1 MKRTDYLLGID
12 YEFVQD
18 DSLYKVNTD
27 TVALGMFLDPMIR
40 KTVLDIGTNT
50 GALLLYCHHQRA
62 GKLIGID
69 IHPDALTI
77 AEENLKRY
85 TDEYELI
92 LGRVQDLQHDPV
104 DVIVCNPP
112 FFEMNNVTED
122 DYLKEALFEE
132 VLPPEELFR
141 AFRRLLKDNGEIYL
155 IYQADRWP
163 ELYELCLKY
172 RLKIMKMKYVHDISS
187 PHALRILLKL
197 KIGKMSKLKVGKPVL
212 IKAGKILD
220 YEKQL

>member
-1 MKRTDYLLGID
+1 MKRTDYLPGID
-12 YEFVQD
+12 CGFIQD

-27 TVALGMFLDPMIR
+27 TVALGMFLDPMIH
-40 KTVLDIGTNT
+40 KSVMDIGTNT
-50 GALLLYCHHQRA
+50 GALLMYCRQKRA
-62 GKLIGID
+62 GRLIGVD
-69 IHPDALTI
+69 IHQDALSI
-77 AEENLKRY
+77 AEENLKAC
-85 TDEYELI
+85 TDDYELI
-92 LGRVQDLQHDPV
+92 CTRIQDLEHDPV

-122 DYLKEALFEE
+122 EYLKEALFEQS
-132 VLPPEELFR
+132 LPPEELFQ

-172 RLKIMKMKYVHDISS
+172 RLKIMKIQYVHDISS

-197 KIGKMSKLKVGKPVL
+197 KIGKMSKLKVLKPVL
-212 IKAGKILD
+212 IKAGKILE
-220 YEKQL
+220 YEKLL